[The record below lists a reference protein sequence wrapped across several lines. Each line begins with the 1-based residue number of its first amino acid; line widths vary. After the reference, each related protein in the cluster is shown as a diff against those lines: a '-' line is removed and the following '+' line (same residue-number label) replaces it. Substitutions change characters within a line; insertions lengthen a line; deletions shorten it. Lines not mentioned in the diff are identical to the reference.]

1 MLRAPLQRTA
11 LSGSFSRRTRRKN
24 KKRLLKTIACDSSLS
39 LPESVEIL
47 ANKPAFNQL
56 CIDAFKDLQSGH
68 GGAMVDTMRRAA
80 RTLPQGEYD
89 EITSAYLNRNTYGGQ
104 ISDIK
109 VRAAM
114 MLDRLMND
122 PDAADSL
129 KGEYRRMAL
138 DLNGLCDTVKDYG
151 SKRLPHQE
159 DEEINIIPKA

>member
-39 LPESVEIL
+39 LPKSVEIL

-80 RTLPQGEYD
+80 RTLPQGEY
-89 EITSAYLNRNTYGGQ
+89 
-104 ISDIK
+104 
-109 VRAAM
+109 
-114 MLDRLMND
+114 
-122 PDAADSL
+122 
-129 KGEYRRMAL
+129 RRMAL